1 MTTQSFSTVTKLTA
15 AVLASTFA
23 LTGCDSLSPKDES
36 AAKAGSAAERRGD
49 YADEKLVA
57 ASPAAM
63 EMKRE
68 EAGRPA
74 GADDYK
80 RIVEN
85 NFLSVADQPLST
97 FAVDVDTASYSNVRR
112 FLEDGSMPPADAVRI
127 EEMVNYFNYDYEAPT
142 GDEPFSV
149 NTEVGDCPWAE
160 GHKLVHVGLKGEMVA
175 ADDTPAR
182 NLVFLIDVSGSMSS
196 PDKLPLLKKAFKL
209 MIGQLDEDDSVSIV
223 VYAGASGVVLEPTPG
238 SDRVRIMEAFDRLS
252 AGGGTNGA
260 AGIQAAYG
268 LARKAFVQNGINR
281 VILATDGDFNVGT
294 TSQGALER
302 LIEEERESGVY
313 LSVFGFGTGNLKDST
328 MEMLADKGNGNYGYI
343 DTLAEARKLLVEQ
356 AGATLMTI
364 AKDVKI
370 QVEFNPVEVASYRLI
385 GYENRLMAAED
396 FNDDTKDA
404 GEIGAGH
411 TVTALY
417 EVVPVGAE
425 VVDAKVDPKRYTK
438 GNGGVG
444 KKGNGGELLDAA
456 KDGELAFVKLRH
468 KEPEGDGK
476 SILSTTAIKD
486 ADTKLEDTSDNFR
499 FSAAVASFGM
509 LLRNSEHKGTS
520 TWDSAKSLARGAL
533 GQDPHGYRGE
543 MLELIDLAAKHGD
556 AGPKAG

>member
-15 AVLASTFA
+15 ALLASTFA
-23 LTGCDSLSPKDES
+23 LSGCDSLSSKDEAPPANQ
-36 AAKAGSAAERRGD
+36 AAGYKGDAAS
-49 YADEKLVA
+49 EKMVA
-57 ASPAAM
+57 ASPAMDM

-68 EAGRPA
+68 EARPA

-85 NFLSVADQPLST
+85 DFLSVADQPLST

-112 FLEDGSMPPADAVRI
+112 FLKEGSMPPADAVRI

-142 GDEPFSV
+142 GDNPFSV
-149 NTEVGDCPWAE
+149 NTEVGDCPWAD
-160 GHKLVHVGLKGEMVA
+160 GHKLVHVGLKGKTVA
-175 ADDTPAR
+175 ADDVPAR

-196 PDKLPLLKKAFKL
+196 SDKLPLLKKAFKL

-294 TSQGALER
+294 TSQGELER
-302 LIEEERESGVY
+302 LIEKERESGVY

-370 QVEFNPVEVASYRLI
+370 QVEFNPAEVASYRLI

-438 GNGGVG
+438 GM
-444 KKGNGGELLDAA
+444 ELLEAA
-456 KDGELAFVKLRH
+456 NDGELAFVKLRH
-468 KEPEGDGK
+468 KVPEGDGQ

-486 ADTKLEDTSDNFR
+486 ADTKLEDTSENFR

-509 LLRNSEHKGTS
+509 LLRGSEHKGTS
-520 TWDSAKSLARGAL
+520 TWDLAKKLARGAL
-533 GQDPHGYRGE
+533 GQDAHGYRSE
-543 MLELIDLAAKHGD
+543 MLELIDLAAKHD
-556 AGPKAG
+556 DRSAKVPS